1 MSTWYATGETLPAFR
16 YRWIDKASPLQ
27 LKLAATFVALLAFA
41 LNQGLH
47 WLFYPSGDIQ
57 LLGARVFADIL
68 PMACIGYLLYR
79 VMVLVQVRRAAVAQR
94 VNQLV
99 DVHHHIRN
107 ALEIIRLSAH
117 SMRDE
122 QAIAMIEDGVER
134 IQWVLRELLQG

>member
-1 MSTWYATGETLPAFR
+1 MSQTVAPFR

-27 LKLAATFVALLAFA
+27 LKFAAAGVAVLGLG
-41 LNQGLH
+41 LNQALH
-47 WLFYPSGDIQ
+47 WALVPTTDPD
-57 LLGARVFADIL
+57 LLMRRMIADML
-68 PMACIGYLLYR
+68 PLALVGYLFYR

-117 SMRDE
+117 STQDE

-134 IQWVLRELLQG
+134 IQWVLRELLPG

>member
-1 MSTWYATGETLPAFR
+1 MSTWYAADATLTPFR
-16 YRWIDKASPLQ
+16 FRWIDRASPLQ
-27 LKLAATFVALLAFA
+27 LKLAAAGVAVLCFVLTEA
-41 LNQGLH
+41 LH
-47 WLFYPSGDIQ
+47 WALFPLTDAE
-57 LLGARVFADIL
+57 LLGRRMLADIL
-68 PMACIGYLLYR
+68 PQALVGYLFYR
-79 VMVLVQVRRAAVAQR
+79 VLVLVRVRRAAVAQR

-117 SMRDE
+117 STQDR